1 MRPKEGQVLEIKPQ
15 KLAQRT
21 FSKGFLLLLVQH
33 VEPDILVVGRSL
45 DEIVYVSLADLVHD
59 TTLYELVYDWV
70 VPLLSQLLAF
80 DSGKVEDL
88 CELLSLYLVVLGV
101 RIE

>member
-1 MRPKEGQVLEIKPQ
+1 MRPKEGQILEIRPQ
-15 KLAQRT
+15 ELLQRS
-21 FSKGFLLLLVQH
+21 FSKSFLLLLVQH
-33 VEPDILVVGRSL
+33 VEPDILVVGRSP

-80 DSGKVEDL
+80 DLGKVEDL
-88 CELLSLYLVVLGV
+88 
-101 RIE
+101 